1 MKSKSLWLVLGPVL
15 LLMSIVAVACG
26 ADEAEAPAAP
36 QAAAAPAPAAPA
48 PAAPAAPAPAV
59 APAPAAPAPAAMA
72 APKGE
77 AEVGKFGKEMIGT
90 LEGPTIITDP
100 AMFPTSYSESPE
112 LAALVK
118 AGKLPPVEERIGSEP
133 LVIKPLH
140 EIGKYG
146 GVIRRA
152 FTGPSDHANGARFNS
167 RDQLV
172 GWEFTGTTLYPQV
185 AKAWEVSEDRKT
197 TTFYL
202 RKGMRWSDGSPL
214 TADDFVFWYDDIYH
228 NKELNKRISGAF
240 STTNAEGI
248 QIDGV
253 LEKIDDY
260 TVAFKFDGPNGVFQ
274 FAVAS
279 PTGMNGPSIAGKG
292 ATGGGFLPSTYL
304 KQFIPEYVGLE
315 KANEIA
321 KAAGYD
327 DWVKHYI
334 FLRHFGH
341 NPDLPVLTPWQT
353 VVPLTEPVWVMKR
366 NPYFA
371 AVDTAGNQL
380 PYIDEVRF
388 TVAENLEV
396 LNLRAIAGE
405 VDFQSRHINT
415 QNLPVFLENAE
426 KGKYKVYLD
435 PAGKGSD
442 ATFWFNLDYKH
453 DAVIKKLFNEVDF
466 RRALSLGM
474 DRDQLNETFWLG
486 LGTPGSLAPTELSP
500 YSPGPEWR
508 TKWSYLD
515 IPLANKMLDDI
526 GLTEK
531 DSRGFRLRPDGSGER
546 LVLNIQTYLGFMSFT
561 DLAEMVKGDWEDI
574 GIFTTVKELE
584 RGLNQASI
592 NKGDHQIAVRI
603 PWGSAIMFGQ
613 GFCCRATGR
622 TTSPSWGKWFATP
635 RPEDAVE
642 PPEWVKEQRALYD
655 AAKAAP
661 LDIVARTGEH
671 YDLAKQVWESVI
683 DQQYI
688 LGTVGLATG
697 IMGIRVAKTDL
708 GNVPERLFV
717 DSSVTNPGPMRPDT
731 LYWKSAENRQ

>member
-72 APKGE
+72 VPMGD
-77 AEVGKFGKEMIGT
+77 AEIGKFGKEMIGT
-90 LEGPTIITDP
+90 LEGPTILTDP
-100 AMFPTSYSESPE
+100 AAMPTSFSESPM
-112 LAALVK
+112 LAELVK
-118 AGKLPPVEERIGSEP
+118 AGKLPPVEERLGEP
-133 LVIKPLH
+133 VVIKPL
-140 EIGKYG
+140 ESIGEYG

-152 FTGPSDHANGARFNS
+152 FTGPSDVSNGTRFANN
-167 RDQLV
+167 DTLLT
-172 GWEFTGTTLYPQV
+172 WEFSGTTLIPQV

-202 RKGMRWSDGSPL
+202 RKGMKWSDGAPL
-214 TADDFVFWYDDIYH
+214 TADDFVFWYESIYH
-228 NKELNKRISGAF
+228 NDEISPRISGAF
-240 STTNAEGI
+240 STVNAEGI
-248 QIDGV
+248 RIDGV
-253 LEKIDDY
+253 LEKIDDF
-260 TVAFKFDGPNGVFQ
+260 TIAMKFDGPNAVLQ
-274 FAVAS
+274 FAVSS
-279 PTGMNGPSIAGKG
+279 PTGMQGPSDGG
-292 ATGGGFLPSTYL
+292 RSSTGGGFSPSHYM
-304 KQFIPEYVGLE
+304 KQFHPDFVGLDE
-315 KANEIA
+315 ATKLA
-321 KAAGYD
+321 KAAGYS
-327 DWVKHYI
+327 DWLSHWI
-334 FLRHFGH
+334 FLRNYSH
-341 NPDLPVLTPWQT
+341 NPDYPILGAWQT
-353 VVPLTEPVWVMKR
+353 AVPITEPVWIMKR
-366 NPYFA
+366 NPYYNV
-371 AVDTAGNQL
+371 VDTAGNQL
-380 PYIDEVRF
+380 PYIDEVRY

-405 VDFQSRHINT
+405 VDFQGRHMNT

-426 KGKYKVYLD
+426 KGDYSVYLD
-435 PAGKGSD
+435 PAGKGAD

-453 DAVIKKLFNEVDF
+453 DSVINDLFNNVDF

-622 TTSPSWGKWFATP
+622 TTHPSWGKWFATP
-635 RPEDAVE
+635 RPDDAVE
-642 PPEWVKEQRALYD
+642 PPEWVKEQRAFYE
-655 AAKAAP
+655 AAKGAP

-671 YDLAKQVWESVI
+671 YDLAKQVWETVI
-683 DQQYI
+683 DQQYV

-697 IMGIRVAKTDL
+697 IMGIRVAKNDL
-708 GNVPERLFV
+708 GNVPDRLFN
-717 DSSVTNPGPMRPDT
+717 DASVMNPRPMRPET